1 MQYCCFT
8 DSHDSL
14 QLVALLLALR
24 TRQVKVKGLNDAKEI
39 IAATY
44 MASIVLAA
52 VIVASYTLRRR
63 VNAFAAL
70 FCTCLFIGTTAVL
83 VLVFIPKV

>member
-8 DSHDSL
+8 DSHDFL

-44 MASIVLAA
+44 MASIVLAV
-52 VIVASYTLRRR
+52 VIVASYTLRRHIN
-63 VNAFAAL
+63 VFAAL